1 MQNVLKSTV
10 AKALSIAIATLFLL
24 VIASSAFA
32 QAEAGAISGKVTD
45 PQDRVV
51 PGATV
56 TVKSVASGAERTT
69 TTDDQGTFN
78 VPSLQPGLYDV
89 TIKAGQFAESTQRA
103 QVSVG
108 GTVSLETKLSTQAVA
123 ANVDVVA
130 GQGGVEVNTTDQQ
143 LSDVI
148 NQQQVR
154 ELPTLTRNPYDLVG
168 IAGNVTADAGS
179 N

>member
-24 VIASSAFA
+24 VIATSAFA

-69 TTDDQGTFN
+69 TTDDQGFP
-78 VPSLQPGLYDV
+78 VYSLDSMMLRSKLGNLP
-89 TIKAGQFAESTQRA
+89 RA
-103 QVSVG
+103 
-108 GTVSLETKLSTQAVA
+108 LS
-123 ANVDVVA
+123 
-130 GQGGVEVNTTDQQ
+130 GP
-143 LSDVI
+143 
-148 NQQQVR
+148 R
-154 ELPTLTRNPYDLVG
+154 YR
-168 IAGNVTADAGS
+168 
-179 N
+179 